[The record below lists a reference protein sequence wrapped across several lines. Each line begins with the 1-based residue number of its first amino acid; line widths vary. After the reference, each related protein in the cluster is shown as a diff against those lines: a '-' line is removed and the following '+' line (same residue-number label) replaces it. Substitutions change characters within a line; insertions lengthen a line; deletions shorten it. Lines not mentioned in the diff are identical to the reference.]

1 MALHSLIVHCVKKMG
16 KVLPTLCLLH
26 GACACVC
33 VWAPYEVV
41 LQVLKLRVCVRMK
54 ANLFRFVQTTTTVT
68 TTATQ
73 QHQGLRACR
82 RALCECDSSSHSP
95 LPGVVRVPPDTAVRG
110 DGNLACSETKVC
122 VRVKQL
128 FTLFELHHLT
138 HGRPP
143 RLKFSHLSA
152 STCDKES
159 DEQQCHFIYPPPNRS
174 LPPTSSSSLPLFC
187 APSTSSRRPSRLLRH
202 LSCLPLCTP
211 LE

>member
-1 MALHSLIVHCVKKMG
+1 MLTSTSLHWHGTAQPHCSLCKRNG
-16 KVLPTLCLLH
+16 KSFTNPLFFARCM
-26 GACACVC
+26 CVC
-33 VWAPYEVV
+33 VWAPIWSRPPGPEAA
-41 LQVLKLRVCVRMK
+41 CVRMK

-82 RALCECDSSSHSP
+82 RAWCECDSSSHSP

-159 DEQQCHFIYPPPNRS
+159 DE
-174 LPPTSSSSLPLFC
+174 
-187 APSTSSRRPSRLLRH
+187 
-202 LSCLPLCTP
+202 
-211 LE
+211 

>member
-1 MALHSLIVHCVKKMG
+1 MG

-26 GACACVC
+26 GACARVC
-33 VWAPYEVV
+33 VSSLWSRPPGPEAA
-41 LQVLKLRVCVRMK
+41 CVRMK

-159 DEQQCHFIYPPPNRS
+159 DE
-174 LPPTSSSSLPLFC
+174 
-187 APSTSSRRPSRLLRH
+187 
-202 LSCLPLCTP
+202 
-211 LE
+211 

>member
-1 MALHSLIVHCVKKMG
+1 MCVCTSISSIHSSSRWGSAVTFRCWHLHCCIDMALHGLIVHYVKK
-16 KVLPTLCLLH
+16 KWEKFYQPSVCCTVH
-26 GACACVC
+26 VRACVC
-33 VWAPYEVV
+33 VSSLWSRPPGPEAA
-41 LQVLKLRVCVRMK
+41 CVRMK
-54 ANLFRFVQTTTTVT
+54 ANLFRFVQTTTTRVT

-73 QHQGLRACR
+73 QHQGL

-95 LPGVVRVPPDTAVRG
+95 LPSVVSVPPDAAIRG

-159 DEQQCHFIYPPPNRS
+159 DE
-174 LPPTSSSSLPLFC
+174 
-187 APSTSSRRPSRLLRH
+187 
-202 LSCLPLCTP
+202 
-211 LE
+211 

>member
-1 MALHSLIVHCVKKMG
+1 
-16 KVLPTLCLLH
+16 
-26 GACACVC
+26 
-33 VWAPYEVV
+33 
-41 LQVLKLRVCVRMK
+41 MK

-73 QHQGLRACR
+73 QHRGLRAWR

-159 DEQQCHFIYPPPNRS
+159 DEQQCHFIYPPPTD
-174 LPPTSSSSLPLFC
+174 LSLPLPPLVYLFS
-187 APSTSSRRPSRLLRH
+187 ALHLLPPAARPASSATSLAFPSALLSNNSSGPFKVSARAKLMVTHKLHYVSSPPTPHAYPRP
-202 LSCLPLCTP
+202 TP
-211 LE
+211 TIN